1 MDPVVSAPALL
12 AAVVLR
18 LAQRPVHFLE
28 GSQEEKRNDDGAG
41 CGQHQHQQLFHQ
53 EVPPPVQLL
62 LERFLAIE
70 ANMAAPPIMVRGES
84 RELLSGTLLVA
95 GGEVQIWQG
104 GAWGR
109 WRREVGVLGFNFQDI
124 QAWREKHS
132 RPITFT
138 FEVFFVCDLESI
150 VSA

>member
-1 MDPVVSAPALL
+1 M
-12 AAVVLR
+12 
-18 LAQRPVHFLE
+18 
-28 GSQEEKRNDDGAG
+28 
-41 CGQHQHQQLFHQ
+41 
-53 EVPPPVQLL
+53 PPPVQLL

-70 ANMAAPPIMVRGES
+70 ANMAAPPIMVRGEL

-109 WRREVGVLGFNFQDI
+109 WTREVGMLGFNFQDI

>member
-1 MDPVVSAPALL
+1 M
-12 AAVVLR
+12 
-18 LAQRPVHFLE
+18 
-28 GSQEEKRNDDGAG
+28 
-41 CGQHQHQQLFHQ
+41 
-53 EVPPPVQLL
+53 
-62 LERFLAIE
+62 AIE
-70 ANMAAPPIMVRGES
+70 ANMAAPPIMVRGEL

-109 WRREVGVLGFNFQDI
+109 WTREVGMLGFNFQDI